1 MVSENKNLKEGF
13 EENEMVAVYCV
24 KRHNLFFV
32 AWDLIK
38 CAGYFRIVCVLSFF
52 IILLMRTV
60 FDEEINN
67 SLNDSSQV
75 FDKMSCITTIMA
87 TLIGFLIAGLSLTI
101 SLRQDLFREQ
111 NYENSNDNKPIYEIM
126 AVFILSIILHVIT
139 LILCVLFFLFSD
151 VFLARLALVTAL
163 LSLLSIADVGF
174 TLFSLRTYIA
184 PLDGNKASEQNRQA
198 IHRKNTGKTGERQ

>member
-1 MVSENKNLKEGF
+1 MIT
-13 EENEMVAVYCV
+13 VYCV

-75 FDKMSCITTIMA
+75 FEKMSCITTIVA

-111 NYENSNDNKPIYEIM
+111 KYKNSADNKPIYKIM

-174 TLFSLRTYIA
+174 TLFCLRTVIA
-184 PLDGNKASEQNRQA
+184 PLNGNGASEQNGQA
-198 IHRKNTGKTGERQ
+198 IQKKQTKRNGERQ